1 MSKTLLFETKSVLA
15 QLKKMRDAVN
25 NQCRAYAEYEPLILA
40 KSHRKGS
47 LNERYYLKR
56 RGEPGR
62 HYLGKDSAKI
72 VNEIRSARYFRQLQQ
87 IIERDIQIL
96 ESVDREFVIPEHD
109 SINGLLPKVYRN
121 ESPPAVMHVS
131 PEAKEW
137 KRRMEAKKE
146 KYPPYRPEEL
156 TYSAKDGT
164 MMRSLSEVIIANY
177 LLSLG
182 ITFVYELPFTHN
194 GKMTR
199 PDFTILSPVDNKTVI
214 IIEHQGAMGNEDY
227 QNKFIRTL
235 LFYLGTKLVPNK
247 DVFFTFSHL
256 DRNLDLRQIDY
267 ILHTAFGSDLPQQ
280 ESSRQFN

>member
-25 NQCRAYAEYEPLILA
+25 DQCRTYSEYEPLILA

-131 PEAKEW
+131 PEA
-137 KRRMEAKKE
+137 
-146 KYPPYRPEEL
+146 
-156 TYSAKDGT
+156 
-164 MMRSLSEVIIANY
+164 
-177 LLSLG
+177 
-182 ITFVYELPFTHN
+182 
-194 GKMTR
+194 
-199 PDFTILSPVDNKTVI
+199 
-214 IIEHQGAMGNEDY
+214 
-227 QNKFIRTL
+227 
-235 LFYLGTKLVPNK
+235 
-247 DVFFTFSHL
+247 
-256 DRNLDLRQIDY
+256 
-267 ILHTAFGSDLPQQ
+267 
-280 ESSRQFN
+280 